1 MRVDEGLQ
9 LLDEQAAVEL
19 GLAAHLYPRVSA
31 RRVLVDAF
39 VAGVVDADDDYGL
52 YRLRLDE
59 RLRRL
64 VHAPVLPGYEGGRAV
79 EEVLPVVQVEH
90 RVAAPRLA
98 LVTGR
103 EVDQH
108 VAVCGKELRVE
119 LRVRAEVARE
129 RVLRARPEPAT
140 LRRV

>member
-59 RLRRL
+59 RLRDRKSTRL
-64 VHAPVLPGYEGGRAV
+64 NSSHANISYAV
-79 EEVLPVVQVEH
+79 FCLKKKKIAILTCIASVFH
-90 RVAAPRLA
+90 
-98 LVTGR
+98 
-103 EVDQH
+103 
-108 VAVCGKELRVE
+108 
-119 LRVRAEVARE
+119 
-129 RVLRARPEPAT
+129 
-140 LRRV
+140 